1 MKGNES
7 ESGEIVF
14 SWSRFFGHLS
24 LLLVV
29 LVSSGFLLYR
39 YLDRPVAL
47 ALPLPAEGGIPVSVG
62 GLDEILENGWAS
74 RSLEVAPDADI
85 LTLAR
90 RLSLGLTGAIPSLEE
105 IRRIEKTPR
114 TEQLDAWLNYL
125 FESDRYAHYMAER
138 FARVYVGVEN
148 GPFLVYRRRRLV
160 NWIAGELKANAPYDR
175 MARELIASKGIWTTS
190 PAANFITVTQ
200 SEGGNDGPDEIK
212 LAARTSRAFL
222 GVSLDCVQCHDDKF
236 GPRWKQEDFHQLA
249 AYFASSEIGVSGV
262 WDNPDRDYETRLRGS
277 AEAEPVSMLVPFQR
291 ELEPGIDE
299 VESPRD
305 RLAAWITHRENRSFS
320 RAVANRAWAV
330 LFGRPLV
337 EPIDDIPI
345 EGEVDPV
352 LEYLADRLVES
363 DFDLQAL
370 FRLIAHSRS
379 FSRESSTGKSG
390 VPVTAEQEQT
400 WAAFPMTQLRPEQV
414 SGAIIQSASLQ
425 TIDSSSHILS
435 RVARLIQTGEFVK
448 RYGDKGE
455 SEYVEGTGTIPQ
467 RLLLMNGKLVDE
479 RSAPNPLGNGSSRIS
494 ILSGDSALAVENAF
508 LAVLTR
514 KPSDAE
520 LDYFAN
526 ELSGLKG
533 KQHQIG
539 LQDLYWVLLNSTEF
553 SWNR

>member
-1 MKGNES
+1 MKDNES
-7 ESGEIVF
+7 ETEKSVF
-14 SWSRFFGHLS
+14 SWSRFIAHLC
-24 LLLVV
+24 LLLVI
-29 LVSSGFLLYR
+29 LLSAGALLYR
-39 YLDRPVAL
+39 YLDRPLAL
-47 ALPLPAEGGIPVSVG
+47 ALPLPAGGSAPVSVG
-62 GLDEILENGWAS
+62 GLDEILENEWAS
-74 RSLEVAPDADI
+74 RNLEVAPDADF

-105 IRRIEKTPR
+105 IRRIEKTPEP
-114 TEQLDAWLNYL
+114 EQLDAWLDYL

-175 MARELIASKGIWTTS
+175 MARDLIASKGIWTTS
-190 PAANFITVTQ
+190 PEANFITVTQ
-200 SEGGNDGPDEIK
+200 SEGSNDGPDEIK

-249 AYFASSEIGVSGV
+249 AYFANSEIGVSGV
-262 WDNPDRDYETRLRGS
+262 WDNPDRLYETRFRGS

-291 ELEPGIDE
+291 ELEPGIEE

-345 EGEVDPV
+345 EGEVNPMLDH
-352 LEYLADRLVES
+352 LADRFVES

-370 FRLIAHSRS
+370 FRLIAHSKG
-379 FSRESSTGKSG
+379 FSRSSSTGDSG
-390 VPVTAEQEQT
+390 SPVSAEREQS

-425 TIDSSSHILS
+425 TIDSGSHILS
-435 RVARLIQTGEFVK
+435 RVARVIQTGEFVK
-448 RYGDKGE
+448 RYGDRGE
-455 SEYVEGTGTIPQ
+455 SEYVGGTGTIPQ

-479 RSAPNPLGNGSSRIS
+479 RTSPNPLGNASSRIS
-494 ILSGDSALAVENAF
+494 ILSGHSALAVENAF

-520 LDYFAN
+520 LEYFTG
-526 ELSGLKG
+526 ELSGPRG
-533 KQHQIG
+533 RNRQVG
-539 LQDLYWVLLNSTEF
+539 LQDLYWALLNSTEF